1 MRYSMIRVREPELNE
16 TPETQ
21 VVTLN
26 DLLREIA
33 CVQIDSS
40 RYAGGLSKAAFELE
54 VERTVLAQIACALLD
69 GKPLSFG
76 SRMLLEDEPLEGAAW
91 RLAEGTQ
98 VDLSDDGELW
108 NKARVVQRVRRACR
122 MRMAS

>member
-1 MRYSMIRVREPELNE
+1 MRYSMIRVRETEQ

-21 VVTLN
+21 VVTLT

-33 CVQIDSS
+33 SVQIDSS
-40 RYAGGLSKAAFELE
+40 SYSGGLSKAAFELE

-69 GKPLSFG
+69 GRPLSFG
-76 SRMLLEDEPLEGAAW
+76 SRMLLEDEPLDGAAW
-91 RLAEGTQ
+91 RLAEGTP
-98 VDLSDDGELW
+98 VDLSDDVGLLE
-108 NKARVVQRVRRACR
+108 KACVVQRVRRACR